1 MHHKLRIG
9 ILFGGQSAEHNI
21 SIMSAFNVI
30 KALDQTKYDIVL
42 VGIDRDGKMYL
53 QKLEV
58 EKTIFDHLE
67 KTRLWKSFF
76 FGEPSLIENFWQ

>member
-58 EKTIFDHLE
+58 FTQPKPPEAGINKHIYDQVT
-67 KTRLWKSFF
+67 
-76 FGEPSLIENFWQ
+76 LIPGNGH